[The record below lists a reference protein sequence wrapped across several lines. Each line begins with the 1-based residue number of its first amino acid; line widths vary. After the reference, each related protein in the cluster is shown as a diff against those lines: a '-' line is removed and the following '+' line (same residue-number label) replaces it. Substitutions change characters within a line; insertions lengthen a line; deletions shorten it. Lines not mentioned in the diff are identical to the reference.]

1 MDSFPSCKFLAR
13 ISTWSRKA
21 FVTALALALV
31 TLFAMNGTA
40 LADTFWKAD
49 APTSVSDLMNDGYW
63 DYGAPTTSD
72 NPGYIIGRTL
82 TVTSDFKP
90 GADGQNIDLTF
101 SQGSEVTMNNSFI
114 PLADLASGQNGTVTF
129 RLTGNADVY
138 VGGNFWGGTNDYNR
152 SYTLG
157 EDEYQLYQYYGGDST
172 FSSNEWWSAMSVK
185 TYMEI
190 SENAKVIARGGNS
203 GLGWDTSLPS
213 SSYGSKLELKDKGT
227 LTVNSSNFNIWGTDT
242 TVNMRDNSTMTA
254 NTVNI
259 SYLTPKFNLYGNS
272 KFTVSNT
279 LKLDEKAAMSVNGN
293 ATLTVANDFA
303 LDRNGALTVSGNAV
317 VNLNRQVKIGDSN
330 NGEAGGAVFTQTG
343 GTVTTSSTTFFS
355 FHSDA
360 TVNLSGGQFICNSSE
375 LYVTDKRG
383 CKAVINMTENGFLQC
398 NDLRLSQHGH
408 VNLTMSGNSKIQAN
422 KVNVAYNYDA
432 GDNVVNVNILNDSA
446 NITADN
452 MYFFGRNT
460 NGGAAYGSLTLN
472 GNSTVVIANETKVG
486 LGVAT
491 DLLEG
496 KSYTAEITLNGN
508 SKFSTKTFT
517 TNSTAKSATT
527 VNGSAVL
534 EAETITIA
542 ANTFLNVNGGTVN
555 VTSLNNAGTVNLAG
569 GAITLT
575 PYGLITSTAGTFNA
589 TSGSV
594 NITVPSGVTYSAGD
608 QMIVGYFAD
617 DATASAVSGKTVVP
631 EGWQTSVISMGDA
644 QKAVVASYGDT
655 APTSVKIWTGGA
667 EGDTSMSNAAN
678 WEGDASNP
686 TGYVLDGT
694 NTISGITGKTAI
706 LGGTNTLSGSLP
718 SGAVISINGGT
729 TTYNSASINGSLLVN
744 EGTFNS
750 CSGNFNLG
758 DNENHA
764 VFNQTGGTV
773 NVTGTAYF
781 SFHADATVNLSGGQC
796 IIQGG
801 QLYVTDKK
809 GCTADITMTN
819 DSYLQVKD
827 LRLSQHG
834 LSTLTMEDNA
844 HLSVTA
850 FNLAYN
856 YSNGDNVESIVT
868 MSGNSR
874 LEDSGNFIAF
884 HGNNE
889 CHHSG
894 AAYAS
899 FTMSDNAYAYISGN
913 TWGGSNNGSYIP
925 GLIGDNRYNLEM
937 TFKDNSYF
945 STGEFWMA
953 MTAKVL
959 VTIKDNATVIAR
971 SGNSGLGW
979 DKATDGSLLVIEGGT
994 LQVDSD
1000 AFHIGHD
1007 STEANSGRANVQ
1019 QTGGTAT
1026 YKILNIRHANSG
1038 YYLSFANVNGI
1049 LTDNNPVMTSGSI
1062 LTVAGSTLSV
1072 ECGTVNAGTIT
1083 NNGTIDLTG
1092 GTFNMGTGGI
1102 SGGGTI
1108 NLAGGTVTSGAETLA
1123 EAQRGSWI
1131 SSANATLTGTGD
1143 SRVTFAPAA
1152 NTSITWVGE
1161 LSGEGGLILDGAGTL
1176 SLASPSTYTGLT
1188 SVNSGT
1194 FEIAFPSPT
1203 TEVTI
1208 ASIEMANNTS
1218 FNVAS
1223 GTVSFTDADV
1233 TLKNLSGGSLNDDGT
1248 IAVSSHLNADK
1259 LTLDN
1264 DYETKYVGTITAGT
1278 IEKTGDG
1285 TLLLYAAAD
1294 GAGIHAERFIVS
1306 SGRLDMKDYFVGTLE
1321 VKEGATLSPGNSV
1334 GTLTVDGEL
1343 ILKSGAILLIEQDE
1357 TGIDKIIV
1365 NTLTDDSIANDAV
1378 LQLALTSVQPGQ
1390 TYEIFIQKDED
1401 GNVKDFDGKYAD
1413 EGFWTS
1419 LLSPESAYYWN
1430 LTLDGNVVMATMD
1443 ANAVPEP
1450 STWALLIL
1458 GAAGLLYWR
1467 KKNA

>member
-1 MDSFPSCKFLAR
+1 MDSYPSCKSFAR
-13 ISTWSRKA
+13 ISTWSRI
-21 FVTALALALV
+21 ALALALV
-31 TLFAMNGTA
+31 TVFAMNGTA

-49 APTSVSDLMNDGYW
+49 APTSVSDLMNGDYW

-101 SQGSEVTMNNSFI
+101 SQGSDVTMNNSFI
-114 PLADLASGQNGTVTF
+114 PLANLASGQNGTVTF
-129 RLTGNADVY
+129 KLTGNANVY

-172 FSSNEWWSAMSVK
+172 FSCNEWWSAMSVK

-190 SENAKVIARGGNS
+190 SDNAKVTARGGNS

-213 SSYGSKLELKDKGT
+213 SSYGSVLEMRNNGT

-242 TVNMRDNSTMTA
+242 TVTMADNSTMTA

-259 SYLTPKFNLYGNS
+259 SYLTPKFNLNDNS

-279 LKLDEKAAMSVNGN
+279 LKLDDKAAMTVSDN
-293 ATLTVANDFA
+293 ATLTVANDCAF
-303 LDRNGALTVSGNAV
+303 DRNGSMTVSDNAI
-317 VNLNRQVKIGDSN
+317 VNFNRQLKIGDIN
-330 NGEAGGAVFTQTG
+330 NGSVEGGAVFTQTG
-343 GTVTTSSTTFFS
+343 GKVTSSSTTFFS

-360 TVNLSGGQFICNSSE
+360 TVNLSGGQFICNNSE
-375 LYVTDKRG
+375 LYVTDQRG
-383 CKAVINMTENGFLQC
+383 CKADINMTENGYLQC

-432 GDNVVNVNILNDSA
+432 GDNVVNVNILNGSA
-446 NITADN
+446 NITANN
-452 MYFFGRNT
+452 MMFFERNV
-460 NGGAAYGSLTLN
+460 GGAAYGSLTLN
-472 GNSTVVIANETKVG
+472 ENATVVISNETKVG
-486 LGVAT
+486 LGTAT
-491 DLLEG
+491 DLIEG
-496 KSYTAEITLNGN
+496 KSYAAEITLNGN
-508 SKFSTKTFT
+508 SKFATKTFT

-527 VNGSAVL
+527 VNGSAIL
-534 EAETITIA
+534 EAETINLA

-575 PYGLITSTAGTFNA
+575 PYGLITSTEGTFNA

-594 NITVPSGVTYSAGD
+594 NITVPTGVTYSAGD

-617 DATASAVSGKTVVP
+617 DSTATAVFGKTVVP
-631 EGWQTSVISMGDA
+631 EGWQKSVISMGDT

-655 APTSVKIWTGGA
+655 APTGVKIWTGAA

-678 WEGDASNP
+678 WQGDASNP

-750 CSGNFNLG
+750 SSGNFNLG

-773 NVTGTAYF
+773 NVAGTAYF

-834 LSTLTMEDNA
+834 NTTLTMKDNS
-844 HLSVTA
+844 HLSVTS
-850 FNLAYN
+850 FQIGYN
-856 YSNGDNVESIVT
+856 YGNGDNVESIVT

-874 LEDSGNFIAF
+874 LDDSGSFVAF
-884 HGNNE
+884 HGNDE
-889 CHHSG
+889 CNHSG

-913 TWGGSNNGSYIP
+913 TWGGSNDGGNVA
-925 GLIGDNRYNLEM
+925 GLVSGKTYNLEM
-937 TFKDNSYF
+937 TFKGNSYF

-953 MTAKVL
+953 MAGKVH
-959 VTIKDNATVIAR
+959 VTIEDNATVIAR
-971 SGNSGLGW
+971 SGSSGLGW
-979 DKATDGSLLVIEGGT
+979 CEKTDGSLLEIKGGT
-994 LQVDSD
+994 LQVDSSN
-1000 AFHIGHD
+1000 FLIGHT
-1007 STEANSGRANVQ
+1007 STNANTGRSNVQ
-1019 QTGGTAT
+1019 QTGGTAI
-1026 YKILNIRHANSG
+1026 YKIIEIRHKDSG
-1038 YYLSFANVNGI
+1038 YYISG
-1049 LTDNNPVMTSGSI
+1049 DNAIMTSGSVSS
-1062 LTVAGSTLSV
+1062 VAGSTLSIAG
-1072 ECGTVNAGTIT
+1072 GTVNIGTIT
-1083 NNGTIDLTG
+1083 NNGTLDFTG
-1092 GTFNMGTGGI
+1092 GTFNMGSGGI
-1102 SGGGTI
+1102 SGSGTI
-1108 NLAGGTVTSGAETLA
+1108 NLSGGTVTSGAETLE

-1152 NTSITWVGE
+1152 NTSITWIGE

-1188 SVNSGT
+1188 SVESGT
-1194 FEIAFPSPT
+1194 LEIAFPSPT

-1264 DYETKYVGTITAGT
+1264 DFETKFVGTITAGT

-1285 TLLLYAAAD
+1285 TLQLYAAAD
-1294 GAGIHAERFIVS
+1294 GEGIHAEKFIVS
-1306 SGRLDMKDYFVGTLE
+1306 SGRLDMKDYYVGTLE
-1321 VKEGATLSPGNSV
+1321 VEDGATLSPGNSV
-1334 GTLTVDGEL
+1334 GTLTVDGDF
-1343 ILKSGAILLIEQDE
+1343 ILNSAAILLIEQDE
-1357 TGIDKIIV
+1357 TGIDQLIAKSFNI
-1365 NTLTDDSIANDAV
+1365 DDNAV
-1378 LQLALTSVQPGQ
+1378 LDLSIGSIQPGQ
-1390 TYEIFIQKDED
+1390 TYEIFFQKDGD
-1401 GNVKDFDGKYAD
+1401 TAVDFTDKYATD
-1413 EGFWTS
+1413 DFWNS
-1419 LLSPESAYYWN
+1419 LLSSENAYYWHLSVN
-1430 LTLDGNVVMATMD
+1430 GNVVMATLD

-1450 STWALLIL
+1450 STWALLAL
-1458 GAAGLLYWR
+1458 GIVVFFLR
-1467 KKNA
+1467 KRVRN